1 MKRAGFIVVAA
12 ACWAAVL
19 GGCGREE
26 PSGPP
31 AIRMGRDE
39 CVKCGMSIVED
50 RYSCGILALD
60 NGHLDY
66 QLFDDIG
73 DMLDHE
79 RANPGLVIKKRYVH
93 DANTRAWHEAE
104 RCTFTYAESVHTPMA
119 SGLSAFGDEAAAK
132 AQAGKAGGRV
142 LTFEQAA
149 AFRVAWRIERYGR

>member
-1 MKRAGFIVVAA
+1 MKLQATIVLAA
-12 ACWAAVL
+12 SCWVSVL

-50 RYSCGILALD
+50 RFSCAILVLD

-73 DMLDHE
+73 DMFDHE
-79 RANPGLVIKKRYVH
+79 RASPELVIKKRFVH
-93 DANTRAWHEAE
+93 DCNTRAWHEAE

-119 SGLSAFGDEAAAK
+119 SGLAAFGDEASAR
-132 AQAGKAGGRV
+132 AQAEKAGGRV

-149 AFRVAWRIERYGR
+149 AFRVAWRVERYGK